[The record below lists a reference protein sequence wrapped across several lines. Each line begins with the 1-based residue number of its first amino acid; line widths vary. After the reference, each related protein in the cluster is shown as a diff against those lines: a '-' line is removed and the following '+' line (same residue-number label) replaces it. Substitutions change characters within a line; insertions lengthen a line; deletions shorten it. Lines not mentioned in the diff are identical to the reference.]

1 MSNSKEIEEKKD
13 QMVREIIRANALE
26 GEWIPMNGE
35 FHSGDVMG
43 FDVAGVRVRATVEFD
58 KYGFVVKMTSPVKCS
73 CSKDIYHRRQSFFTR
88 NPPGASL
95 FVGGVEGGPATQRC
109 LDGAKEVLI
118 GLYTDWVVL
127 RRRREAVRRKLAGFA
142 DYAVSFVAGEK
153 ARTAPVRQKIRE
165 LSALSGQLKQRF
177 KRGEMTQEDYVRQRQ
192 PLHDEIVSLM
202 SRTHERDPFVSCFS
216 QELED
221 CQYVMNKREFIE
233 SI

>member
-1 MSNSKEIEEKKD
+1 MDLSEKKD
-13 QMVREIIRANALE
+13 GMIREIIREGALK
-26 GEWIPMNGE
+26 GEWLPMHE
-35 FHSGDVMG
+35 PFHSGDAMG
-43 FDVAGVRVRATVEFD
+43 FDVAGVAVRATVTFD
-58 KYGFVVKMTSPVKCS
+58 RYGFVVNMTSPIECTGR
-73 CSKDIYHRRQSFFTR
+73 KDIYYRQQTFFRRNR
-88 NPPGASL
+88 PGVSL
-95 FVGGVEGGPATQRC
+95 FEGGVEGGPATQRC

-127 RRRREAVRRKLAGFA
+127 RSRREAVRRKLAGFA

-221 CQYVMNKREFIE
+221 CQYVMNKRDFIE

>member
-1 MSNSKEIEEKKD
+1 MLGMDLSEKKD
-13 QMVREIIRANALE
+13 GMIREIIREGALK
-26 GEWIPMNGE
+26 GEWLPMHE
-35 FHSGDVMG
+35 PFHSGDAMG
-43 FDVAGVRVRATVEFD
+43 FDVAGVAVRATVTFD
-58 KYGFVVKMTSPVKCS
+58 RYGFAVNMTSPVECTGR
-73 CSKDIYHRRQSFFTR
+73 KDIYYRQQTFFRRNR
-88 NPPGASL
+88 PGVSL
-95 FVGGVEGGPATQRC
+95 FEGGVEGGPATQRC

-127 RRRREAVRRKLAGFA
+127 RSRREAVRRKLAGFA

-221 CQYVMNKREFIE
+221 CQYVMNKRDFIE